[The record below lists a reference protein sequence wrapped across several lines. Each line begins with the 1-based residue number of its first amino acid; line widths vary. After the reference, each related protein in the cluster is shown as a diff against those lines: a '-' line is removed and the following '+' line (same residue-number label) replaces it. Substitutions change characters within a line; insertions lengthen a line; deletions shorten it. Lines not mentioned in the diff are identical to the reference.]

1 MISLIMSLS
10 TRTKFLVLCFFL
22 VTAFS
27 ILLVANWSNLNV
39 VSVVLSLTMLISS
52 IIFAYIAFVIPS
64 GKLDDIASH
73 LKEWDFP
80 LKANVKDMGEIGKI
94 AGHLNDAFPC
104 INHLKTTGQ
113 YIDLMKNRDL
123 TQVDRIRLTQGT
135 AKDVPVVCRLIA
147 DYREV
152 VLLMQN
158 DLKTIQ
164 NSLIETSNVLG
175 SVLGLTGDLGSATQ
189 SQSAELSQTTRS
201 LEENVNTIS
210 YIAEIGA
217 KSKENVD
224 NIVGSI
230 SNNVSQMA
238 TLSESIQK
246 IQDSTRQITNI
257 ITVIKDIADQTNL
270 LALNAAIEAARA
282 GEQGRGFAVVADEVR
297 KLAEKV
303 AKATQDVVG
312 LINETENR
320 VSLGVNIVSG
330 IVDDNKQI
338 ETQAVQIKEGID
350 NLASAVEEQSASM
363 VELKNSAEKIAAE
376 SESVNASTSELTDT
390 ILKMVDSMDGASN
403 IVNSYKT

>member
-10 TRTKFLVLCFFL
+10 MRTKIFVLCFCIL
-22 VTAFS
+22 TANS
-27 ILLVANWSNLNV
+27 ILLLVNWNNLNII
-39 VSVVLSLTMLISS
+39 SVMFSLTLVILSVL
-52 IIFAYIAFVIPS
+52 FAYTAFVRPA
-64 GKLDDIASH
+64 GKLDDLAGH

-80 LKANVKDMGEIGKI
+80 LKVDVKDPGQIGKI
-94 AGHLNDAFPC
+94 AGHLNEAFPC
-104 INHLKTTGQ
+104 IHHLKTTGQ

-123 TQVDRIRLTQGT
+123 TQVDKIRLTAGT
-135 AKDVPVVCRLIA
+135 TNDFPVVCRLIA
-147 DYREV
+147 DYRDV
-152 VLLMQN
+152 VLLMQG

-189 SQSAELSQTTRS
+189 SQSVELSQTTRS
-201 LEENVNTIS
+201 LEENVSTIN

-217 KSKENVD
+217 KSKNNVD
-224 NIVGSI
+224 TIVGSI
-230 SNNVSQMA
+230 SSNVSQMA

-320 VSLGVNIVSG
+320 VSLGVNIVTG
-330 IVDDNKQI
+330 IVEDNKRI

-390 ILKMVDSMDGASN
+390 ILKMVDSMDGAST

>member
-123 TQVDRIRLTQGT
+123 TQVDKIRVMAGT
-135 AKDVPVVCRLIA
+135 TNDNPVVCRLIA